1 MDAVFEEIIGQ
12 KSEGVALLEHLLP
25 CIPYLSLE
33 SWSVLFEKKLIQ
45 LDGQI
50 IAPDTCLKE
59 GQVLRYTV
67 PDYEEAKV
75 NTSWKIL
82 WQDEK
87 IFAVHKP
94 ANLPVSRTTRNVY
107 NTLIQL
113 LRRESGW
120 PDAHL
125 LHRLDLETSG
135 IILIA
140 KNKEAAREYQPKLA
154 QLLQQKVYHAIIKGK
169 PNWQDMDFECHLNT
183 QENSPIRCQMHV
195 IENEEEK
202 KQKSQ
207 GKKAKHSHTRFKV
220 LSSNGEFSMVQ
231 CELLTGRKHQIRTHL
246 SALGH
251 PIVGD
256 KIYANQGE
264 FYLKRLDDKLETADH
279 NKLLSE
285 HHLLHAFQ
293 VRLNVDQGK
302 VIIKDE
308 LYSEAYLAFCQKHG
322 LTLTEC

>member
-1 MDAVFEEIIGQ
+1 VDAVFEELIGQ
-12 KSEGVALLEHLLP
+12 KSEGAEALAHLLP

-33 SWSVLFEKKLIQ
+33 SWLILFEKKLIHI
-45 LDGQI
+45 DGQVI
-50 IAPDTCLKE
+50 TPGTYLNE
-59 GQVLRYTV
+59 GQLLRYTV
-67 PDYEEAKV
+67 PNYTEAKV
-75 NTSWKIL
+75 DTNWKLL
-82 WQDEK
+82 WQDDK

-140 KNKEAAREYQPKLA
+140 KNKDAAREYQPKLA
-154 QLLQQKVYHAIIKGK
+154 ELLQKKIYHGIIKGQ
-169 PNWQDMDFECHLNT
+169 PSWLDMDFECHLNT

-195 IENEEEK
+195 IADQQMQN
-202 KQKSQ
+202 QKSQ

-220 LSSNGEFSMVQ
+220 LSSNGEFSVVQ

-264 FYLKRLDDKLETADH
+264 FYLKRLDDALGAADH
-279 NKLLSE
+279 QKLLSK

-293 VRLNVDQGK
+293 VALNVDQGT
-302 VIIKDE
+302 VTIKDE
-308 LYSEAYLAFCQKHG
+308 QYSECWKAFCQEQNLCLGK
-322 LTLTEC
+322 T